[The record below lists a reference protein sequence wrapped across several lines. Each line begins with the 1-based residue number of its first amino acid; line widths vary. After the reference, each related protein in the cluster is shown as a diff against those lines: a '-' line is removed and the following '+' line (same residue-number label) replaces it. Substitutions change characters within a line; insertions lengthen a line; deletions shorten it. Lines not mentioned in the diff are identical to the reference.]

1 MKYCGSFVITHELSH
16 ISESYIQAMILDCV
30 NLFCR
35 YWQLVPES
43 DSARERIKDLEQR
56 LEEAS
61 KNLEEQESK
70 ARETY
75 KQMYEQGKEAA
86 KLERDNVVSKN

>member
-1 MKYCGSFVITHELSH
+1 MLSF
-16 ISESYIQAMILDCV
+16 
-30 NLFCR
+30 R
-35 YWQLVPES
+35 YWQLVPELEQ
-43 DSARERIKDLEQR
+43 AKERIKELEQR

-86 KLERDNVVSKN
+86 KFEQENVVSYIYMLFSIDQILDITSTFRQ